1 MKRNTE
7 MEPHKTPGV
16 NQASGNSI
24 FWALVA
30 LALNAMTEPSR
41 LGIFFRSRSGHATAT
56 NSNPGFDPLRSS
68 PVLCAAETV
77 LDMFF
82 FIVEPKPKRTPMGSG
97 TGTDATP
104 NTPITTEPQPVAGGQ
119 SPDGQSDPGL
129 ATADYAQPNTDD
141 TVSSRPTLK
150 VVAFFLGVLPQAIK
164 LFSMGGIAGTQ
175 ICAAVFF
182 AASVTRAI
190 SCKSHSHFATSVD
203 VLKDTEIYTVPRLLL
218 LLFTFIAHNV
228 FYFWTYFNI
237 AAGLLKDAAVAA
249 VSDHSENTL
258 TELSTLA
265 KALYMS
271 FGLLTV
277 IFNLVWRRSVP
288 LSKWFPL
295 IVSFL
300 LPDMKILIRHAKSGG
315 GIQLHLL
322 WLDKLSLAI
331 WLIALSLIG
340 CLHVSALCIAS
351 GRVLSR
357 LAAKRAAPSSGH
369 PGGSLPTTST
379 NANAP
384 GFMGQFH
391 FTTTLRQGMVRLKAV
406 IMSICK
412 AVDNHGEWLGTWHEG
427 FGMSTEQFVL
437 ACAIFNLLTALL
449 YYLVVFD
456 STGTLSPLWTSVLG

>member
-1 MKRNTE
+1 
-7 MEPHKTPGV
+7 MEPHKTPEV

-41 LGIFFRSRSGHATAT
+41 IGIFFRQPSGSATAT
-56 NSNPGFDPLRSS
+56 NFNPGFDPLRSS

-82 FIVEPKPKRTPMGSG
+82 FIVEPKPQRTLSG

-104 NTPITTEPQPVAGGQ
+104 NTPISQATEHQPVAGGQ
-119 SPDGQSDPGL
+119 NPDGLSDPGL
-129 ATADYAQPNTDD
+129 ATTDHAQPNTDNA
-141 TVSSRPTLK
+141 VSSRPTLK

-164 LFSMGGIAGTQ
+164 LFSMGGIVGTQ
-175 ICAAVFF
+175 ICAAMFF

-190 SCKSHSHFATSVD
+190 SYKSPSHFATSLD
-203 VLKDTEIYTVPRLLL
+203 VLKHIEIYVVPRLLL

-228 FYFWTYFNI
+228 VYFWTYFNI
-237 AAGLLKDAAVAA
+237 AAALLKDAADAA
-249 VSDHSENTL
+249 GSDHSENIL
-258 TELSTLA
+258 TELTTLA
-265 KALYMS
+265 KTLYMS
-271 FGLLTV
+271 FGLLTF

-295 IVSFL
+295 IVSVL
-300 LPDMKILIRHAKSGG
+300 LPDMKTLIRHANSGG
-315 GIQLHLL
+315 GIYLHLL

-331 WLIALSLIG
+331 WVIALSLIG
-340 CLHVSALCIAS
+340 SLHVSAVCIAS

-357 LAAKRAAPSSGH
+357 LAAQRAALSSGH

-391 FTTTLRQGMVRLKAV
+391 FTITLRQGMVRLKAV

-427 FGMSTEQFVL
+427 FGMSTEHFVL

-456 STGTLSPLWTSVLG
+456 PTGTSSPLWTSVLG